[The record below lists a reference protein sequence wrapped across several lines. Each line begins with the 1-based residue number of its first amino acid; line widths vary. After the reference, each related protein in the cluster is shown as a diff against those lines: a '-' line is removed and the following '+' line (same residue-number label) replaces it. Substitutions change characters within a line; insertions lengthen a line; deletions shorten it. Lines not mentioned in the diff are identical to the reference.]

1 MTDLSK
7 FRLSNVADTC
17 SIWNLLS
24 SLIVWTAARQQKISV
39 CCTQFVHYECLYKPG
54 RSTPEIIEL
63 QKRLRREIE
72 GGRLRFFN
80 IELEDLQDIEALS
93 KRKKVSSGE
102 LSSMVFAKRT
112 SQAFMS
118 DDAKALKLA
127 ATIIANDHIQSTTHL
142 IGWLFFEGKLQ
153 DSDKDRIIAELKQF
167 DRNLQPHLDRAYE
180 EAMRCRLM
188 SSNPRT

>member
-54 RSTPEIIEL
+54 RSRPERIEL

>member
-1 MTDLSK
+1 MNDLSK

-24 SLIVWTAARQQKISV
+24 SLIVWSASRQQNVTI
-39 CCTQFVHYECLYKPG
+39 CCTQFVQYECLHKPG
-54 RSTPEIIEL
+54 RFRPERVEL

-72 GGRLRFFN
+72 DGRLRCFN
-80 IELEDLQDIEALS
+80 IELEDLQDVEALS

-112 SQAFMS
+112 CQAFLS
-118 DDAKALKLA
+118 DDRKASKLA
-127 ATIIANDHIQSTTHL
+127 ATIIASDHVQSTTHL
-142 IGWLFFEGKLQ
+142 IGWLYFEGKLQ
-153 DSDKDRIIAELKQF
+153 DSDKDKITAELKQF

-180 EAMRCRLM
+180 EALRCRLM
-188 SSNPRT
+188 SSNPGT

>member
-1 MTDLSK
+1 MNDLSK

-24 SLIVWTAARQQKISV
+24 SLIVWAASKQQRVTI
-39 CCTQFVHYECLYKPG
+39 CCTQFVQYECLHKPG
-54 RSTPEIIEL
+54 RLRPERVEL
-63 QKRLRREIE
+63 QKRFRREIAD
-72 GGRLRFFN
+72 GRLRCFN

-112 SQAFMS
+112 SQAFLS
-118 DDAKALKLA
+118 DDRKASKLA
-127 ATIIANDHIQSTTHL
+127 AAIIPNDHIQSTTHL
-142 IGWLFFEGKLQ
+142 IGWLYFEGKLQ
-153 DSDKDRIIAELKQF
+153 DSDKDKITAELKQF

-180 EAMRCRLM
+180 EALRCRLM
-188 SSNPRT
+188 NSNPGT